1 VRYFLIFVFCSLV
14 YAESF
19 KILGPRAIAMGG
31 AQVACTKDSFA
42 QYWNPAALGIGRDVD
57 VEIPFGIQGELTGD
71 ILGSAD
77 RISQLVEE
85 YDKITQAQEDGDY
98 IGLTEINSFVKILKE
113 IDELNDPSKGVL
125 IDASGGANF
134 RISHLA
140 FSVNNFTSIGVDPA
154 VDTKNIRFDTATVS
168 GAQSTSVKNLQD
180 YQGIDLGKLID
191 DFVSSNPTIDDDPSD
206 PDLLNA
212 RDTLLYG
219 SDGAGGETG
228 ILEEITDTL
237 GADFDE
243 SKYTLKDIANAIIN
257 AATDPTIVGPEN
269 VLTEEEVVDYVNQ
282 VEELKPTIEYILDS
296 AVNGGA
302 VSDNQSNLT
311 LRGTSIFEAAFG
323 YGMKFPNLLSPLP
336 LLNSLLKGLYVGG
349 NIKFMKGYIS
359 YYKQMV
365 FSEDADGI
373 DLVIENYDEYYRT
386 SNALGIDL
394 GFLYEKR
401 PFGKRIRAGLVARN
415 INSPT
420 FDAPPESGSS
430 QYKVRP
436 QLRAGI
442 ALWPFNWWVISS
454 DIDLSENS
462 TALPGYKSRY
472 FGLGTEINILNRR
485 WLNLALRAGLMKNI
499 AEATSKLSY
508 TAGFGLNILH
518 FNIDLGA
525 AMSTD
530 KTEIEDGT
538 EIPSSASA
546 SLMISFNF

>member
-1 VRYFLIFVFCSLV
+1 
-14 YAESF
+14 
-19 KILGPRAIAMGG
+19 M
-31 AQVACTKDSFA
+31 
-42 QYWNPAALGIGRDVD
+42 
-57 VEIPFGIQGELTGD
+57 EIPVAIQGEATGD

-77 RISQLVEE
+77 RISQLIEE
-85 YDKITQAQEDGDY
+85 YDKISQAQEDGDY
-98 IGLTEINSFVKILKE
+98 IGLTEINSFVKMLKE

-154 VDTKNIRFDTATVS
+154 VDTQNIRFDSATVS
-168 GAQSTSVKNLQD
+168 GTQSTSVKKLQN

-191 DFVSSNPTIDDDPSD
+191 DFVDSNPTIDDDPSD

-257 AATDPTIVGPEN
+257 AATDPNIVGSEN
-269 VLTEEEVVDYVNQ
+269 VLTKDEVIDYVNQ

-302 VSDNQSNLT
+302 VSENQSNLT
-311 LRGTSIFEAAFG
+311 LRGTSIFEASLG
-323 YGMKFPNLLSPLP
+323 YGMKFPNLLSPFP
-336 LLNSLLKGLYVGG
+336 LINSILRGFYVGG
-349 NIKFMKGYIS
+349 NVKFMKGYVS
-359 YYKQMV
+359 YYKQNV
-365 FSEDADGI
+365 FDEEAGGI
-373 DLVIENYDEYYRT
+373 DAVIDNYNEYYRE
-386 SNALGIDL
+386 SNALGLDMGVL
-394 GFLYEKR
+394 LEKR

-415 INSPT
+415 INSPK
-420 FDAPPESGSS
+420 FDAPPESRSS

-442 ALWPFNWWVISS
+442 AIWPFNWWVISS
-454 DIDLSENS
+454 DIDLTENS

-472 FGLGTEINILNRR
+472 FGLGTEINILNRK

-499 AEATSKLSY
+499 AEETSKLAY

-518 FNIDLGA
+518 LNIDLGA

-530 KTEIEDGT
+530 KTEIEDET
-538 EIPSSASA
+538 EIPASASA